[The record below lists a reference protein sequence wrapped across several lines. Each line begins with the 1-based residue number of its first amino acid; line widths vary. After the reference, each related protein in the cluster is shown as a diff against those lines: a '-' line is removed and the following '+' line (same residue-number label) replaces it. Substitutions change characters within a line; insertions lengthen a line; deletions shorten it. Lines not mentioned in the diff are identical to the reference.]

1 MKRLWSLLGLSL
13 LACLLGSLPLFP
25 ASRVLAMSQSQTLL
39 EHHAMVIAKGQSIED
54 ALVLG
59 HHAIVAGT
67 VRKMIVVVDGNLT
80 LLPTSKT
87 DIAIDLGGRLT
98 IDPGA
103 RVRKILHLSLASP
116 FWNGLFVGVLIG
128 LLLWC
133 GWFLLSVGGGIVT
146 IGLAGMLQKNLADPL
161 RLLEQSVRR
170 AGATGLLVSLLALS
184 LAAMLATTLVGFAL
198 AIVVIIAYLLL
209 GVVGFP
215 VVAVWLGQ
223 LFWPKIEVTRPLWQH
238 AIVGTLILL
247 AVFTLPVIGLF
258 LFLLVEVTAVGIA
271 TRWLWLGWS
280 RRKAR

>member
-1 MKRLWSLLGLSL
+1 M
-13 LACLLGSLPLFP
+13 
-25 ASRVLAMSQSQTLL
+25 
-39 EHHAMVIAKGQSIED
+39 
-54 ALVLG
+54 
-59 HHAIVAGT
+59 
-67 VRKMIVVVDGNLT
+67 
-80 LLPTSKT
+80 
-87 DIAIDLGGRLT
+87 
-98 IDPGA
+98 
-103 RVRKILHLSLASP
+103 
-116 FWNGLFVGVLIG
+116 
-128 LLLWC
+128 
-133 GWFLLSVGGGIVT
+133 
-146 IGLAGMLQKNLADPL
+146 
-161 RLLEQSVRR
+161 RR